1 MSQVNSHVQF
11 EPDEHPPLLMTLGA
25 GVQGAMIIVGAVVL
39 GVVIV
44 MRVAEQPQSY
54 ISWAVFAA
62 LLVSGATTILQAVRL
77 WRFGSGHILI
87 MGTSGAFLAAC
98 VAALA
103 NGGPAL
109 MASLIVASSLM
120 QFLIGMNLSL
130 TRRIFIPVVAGTVI
144 MLIAA
149 TVMPI
154 AFDLLDNVGPGESV
168 EGAMASAA
176 VTLAVTVGLLLRAP
190 PALRLWSPV
199 IGIAAG
205 TGTAV
210 VFGLYDTSIITEAR
224 WFGAPFQ
231 EWPGLSLDFGTN
243 FWALLPAFAM
253 VTAVGAIETL
263 GDGVAIQQVSRRN
276 PPAPDFRVAQ
286 GAINADGVGNLLS
299 GLAGTVPNTT
309 YSSSVA
315 MVEITGVAARRV
327 GVVIGIT
334 FIVFAFFPKVSAILV
349 AIPSPVAGAYM
360 TVLIGLLFVQGMKI
374 VINDG
379 VDHRKAAIIGLA
391 FWAGVGFT
399 NGQIFGESLGDGF
412 VSLLLENGMTGGA
425 MVALIMVLFLE
436 LTSQRRK
443 RLRLDSGTA
452 GFTQLRDFLQ
462 DFAQRTH
469 WSEDAA
475 SRLTLMGEEALTGL
489 LAENGTDSDADRKSM
504 ASIRMVGTSAELEL
518 VSGPSDGNLE
528 DRLAVVGESPELTD
542 ENELSYRLLRHY
554 AASVRHSKYY
564 GLDIV
569 AVHVEQTDSTGS
581 DSDH

>member
-1 MSQVNSHVQF
+1 MSQVNQHVRF

-44 MRVAEQPQSY
+44 MRVGDQSQSY
-54 ISWAVFAA
+54 TSWAVFAA
-62 LLVSGATTILQAVRL
+62 LLVSGSTTILQAVRF

-120 QFLIGMNLSL
+120 QFLIGMKLSL
-130 TRRIFIPVVAGTVI
+130 TRRIFVPVVTGTVI

-154 AFDLLDNVGPGESV
+154 AFGLLDAVEPGQPV

-176 VTLAVTVGLLLRAP
+176 VTLAITVGLVLRAP
-190 PALRLWSPV
+190 PSLRLWSPV

-205 TGTAV
+205 TATAA
-210 VFGLYDTSIITEAR
+210 VFGLYDTSVITEAA
-224 WFGAPFQ
+224 WIGAPFE
-231 EWPGLSLDFGTN
+231 EWPGLSLDIGAN

-263 GDGVAIQQVSRRN
+263 GDGVAIQRVSRRN

-299 GLAGTVPNTT
+299 GLSGTVPNTT
-309 YSSSVA
+309 YSSSVS
-315 MVEITGVAARRV
+315 MVEITGVGARRV
-327 GVVIGIT
+327 GVVIGLT
-334 FIVFAFFPKVSAILV
+334 FILFAFFPKITAILV

-399 NGQIFGESLGDGF
+399 NAQIFGESLGDGF

-425 MVALIMVLFLE
+425 IVALIMVLFLE

-443 RLRLDSGTA
+443 RLRLEGGTA

-462 DFAQRTH
+462 EFGSKSH
-469 WSEDAA
+469 WSEDATG
-475 SRLTLMGEEALTGL
+475 RLTLVGEEALSGL
-489 LAENGTDSDADRKSM
+489 LAENGSDSDDDRKAM
-504 ASIRMVGTSAELEL
+504 ASIRMMGTSAELEL
-518 VSGPSDGNLE
+518 VSGPSEGNLE
-528 DRLAVVGESPELTD
+528 DRLALLGESPEITD
-542 ENELSYRLLRHY
+542 ENELSYRLLRHF

-569 AVHVEQTDSTGS
+569 TVHVERAD
-581 DSDH
+581 

>member
-1 MSQVNSHVQF
+1 MSQVNQHVRF

-44 MRVAEQPQSY
+44 MRVGDQSQSY
-54 ISWAVFAA
+54 TSWAVFAA
-62 LLVSGATTILQAVRL
+62 LLVSGSTTVLQAVRF

-120 QFLIGMNLSL
+120 QFLIGMKLSL
-130 TRRIFIPVVAGTVI
+130 TRRVFVPVVTGTVI

-154 AFDLLDNVGPGESV
+154 AFGLLDAVEPGQPV

-176 VTLAVTVGLLLRAP
+176 VTLAITVGLVLRAP
-190 PALRLWSPV
+190 PSLRLWSPV

-205 TGTAV
+205 TATAA
-210 VFGLYDTSIITEAR
+210 VFGLYDTSVITEAA
-224 WFGAPFQ
+224 WIGAPFE
-231 EWPGLSLDFGTN
+231 EWPGLSLDIGAN

-263 GDGVAIQQVSRRN
+263 GDGVAIQRVSRRN

-299 GLAGTVPNTT
+299 GLSGTVPNTT

-327 GVVIGIT
+327 GVVIGLT
-334 FIVFAFFPKVSAILV
+334 FILFAFFPKITAILV

-399 NGQIFGESLGDGF
+399 NAQIFGESLGDGF

-425 MVALIMVLFLE
+425 IVALIMVLFLE

-443 RLRLDSGTA
+443 RLRLEGGTA

-462 DFAQRTH
+462 EFGSKSH
-469 WSEDAA
+469 WSEDAT
-475 SRLTLMGEEALTGL
+475 SRLTLVGEEALSGL
-489 LAENGTDSDADRKSM
+489 LAEDGSDSSDDRKAM
-504 ASIRMVGTSAELEL
+504 VSIRMMGTSAELEL
-518 VSGPSDGNLE
+518 VSGPSEGNLE
-528 DRLAVVGESPELTD
+528 DRLALLGESPEITD

-569 AVHVEQTDSTGS
+569 TVHVERAD
-581 DSDH
+581 

>member
-1 MSQVNSHVQF
+1 
-11 EPDEHPPLLMTLGA
+11 MTLGA

-44 MRVAEQPQSY
+44 MRVGDQSQSY
-54 ISWAVFAA
+54 TSWAVFAA
-62 LLVSGATTILQAVRL
+62 LLVSGSTTVLQAVRF

-120 QFLIGMNLSL
+120 QFLIGMKLSL
-130 TRRIFIPVVAGTVI
+130 TRRVFVPVVTGTVI

-154 AFDLLDNVGPGESV
+154 AFGLLDAVEPGQPV

-176 VTLAVTVGLLLRAP
+176 VTLAITVGLVLRAP
-190 PALRLWSPV
+190 PSLRLWSPV

-205 TGTAV
+205 TATAA
-210 VFGLYDTSIITEAR
+210 VFGLYDTSVITEAA
-224 WFGAPFQ
+224 WIGAPFE
-231 EWPGLSLDFGTN
+231 EWPGLSLDIGAN

-263 GDGVAIQQVSRRN
+263 GDGVAIQRVSRRN

-299 GLAGTVPNTT
+299 GLSGTVPNTT

-327 GVVIGIT
+327 GVVIGLT
-334 FIVFAFFPKVSAILV
+334 FILFAFFPKITAILV

-399 NGQIFGESLGDGF
+399 NAQIFGESLGDGF

-425 MVALIMVLFLE
+425 IVALIMVLFLE

-443 RLRLDSGTA
+443 RLRLEGGTA

-462 DFAQRTH
+462 EFGSKSH
-469 WSEDAA
+469 WSEDAT
-475 SRLTLMGEEALTGL
+475 SRLTLVGEEALSGL
-489 LAENGTDSDADRKSM
+489 LAEDGSDSSDDRKAM
-504 ASIRMVGTSAELEL
+504 VSIRMMGTSAELEL
-518 VSGPSDGNLE
+518 VSGPSEGNLE
-528 DRLAVVGESPELTD
+528 DRLALLGESPEITD

-569 AVHVEQTDSTGS
+569 TVHVERAD
-581 DSDH
+581 

>member
-1 MSQVNSHVQF
+1 
-11 EPDEHPPLLMTLGA
+11 MTVGA
-25 GVQGAMIIVGAVVL
+25 GVQGAMIIVGAIVL

-44 MRVAEQPQSY
+44 MRAAEQPQEY

-62 LLVSGATTILQAVRL
+62 LLVSGSTTVLQAVRL

-98 VAALA
+98 VAALV

-109 MASLIVASSLM
+109 MATLIVASSIM

-130 TRRIFIPVVAGTVI
+130 TRRIFVPVVTGTVI

-154 AFDLLDNVGPGESV
+154 AFSLLDAVEPGQPV

-176 VTLAVTVGLLLRAP
+176 VTLAITAGLVLRAP
-190 PALRLWSPV
+190 PSLRLWSPV

-205 TGTAV
+205 TVTAAA
-210 VFGLYDTSIITEAR
+210 FGLYDTSIITEAD
-224 WFGAPFQ
+224 WIGAPLDQ
-231 EWPGLSLDFGTN
+231 WPGLSLNIDAN

-315 MVEITGVAARRV
+315 MVDITGVGARRV
-327 GVVIGIT
+327 GVVIGLT
-334 FIVFAFFPKVSAILV
+334 FILFAFFPKVSAILV
-349 AIPSPVAGAYM
+349 AIPSPVVGAYV
-360 TVLIGLLFVQGMKI
+360 TLLIGLLFVQGMKI

-399 NGQIFGESLGDGF
+399 NGQIFGESIGEGF

-425 MVALIMVLFLE
+425 MVALVMVLFLE

-443 RLRLDSGTA
+443 KLRLDDGTA
-452 GFTQLRDFLQ
+452 GFSQLRDFLEE
-462 DFAQRTH
+462 FANKSK
-469 WSEDAA
+469 WSDDAA
-475 SRLTLMGEEALTGL
+475 RRLTLVGEEALSGL
-489 LAENGTDSDADRKSM
+489 LAENETQPDEGRRTVVSVRGAGTA
-504 ASIRMVGTSAELEL
+504 AELEF
-518 VSGPSDGNLE
+518 VSGPAEGNLE
-528 DRLAVVGESPELTD
+528 DRLAVLGETPEITD

-569 AVHVEQTDSTGS
+569 TVHVDQRAE
-581 DSDH
+581 

>member
-1 MSQVNSHVQF
+1 MSQGNQHVRF
-11 EPDEHPPLLMTLGA
+11 EPDENPPLLMTVGA
-25 GVQGAMIIVGAVVL
+25 GVQGAMILVGAVVL

-44 MRVAEQPQSY
+44 MRVGEQSQAY

-62 LLVSGATTILQAVRL
+62 LLVSGSTTILQAVRF
-77 WRFGSGHILI
+77 WRVGSGHILI

-98 VAALA
+98 VAALV

-109 MASLIVASSLM
+109 MATLIVASSFM
-120 QFLIGMNLSL
+120 QFFIGMNLSL
-130 TRRIFIPVVAGTVI
+130 TRRIFVPVVTGTVI

-149 TVMPI
+149 TIIPI
-154 AFDLLDNVGPGESV
+154 AFGLLDDVGPGEPV
-168 EGAMASAA
+168 EGAMASAG
-176 VTLAVTVGLLLRAP
+176 VTLAITVALVLRAP
-190 PALRLWSPV
+190 PSLRLWSPV
-199 IGIAAG
+199 IGIVAG
-205 TGTAV
+205 TATAAA
-210 VFGLYDTSIITEAR
+210 FGLYDTSIITEAA
-224 WFGAPFQ
+224 WIGAPFQ
-231 EWPGLSLDFGTN
+231 EWPGLSLNVGAE

-315 MVEITGVAARRV
+315 MVEITGIGARRV
-327 GVVIGIT
+327 GVVIGLA
-334 FIVFAFFPKVSAILV
+334 FILFAFFPKVSAILV

-379 VDHRKAAIIGLA
+379 VDHRKAAIIGLS

-399 NGQIFGESLGDGF
+399 NGQIFGVAIGEGF

-425 MVALIMVLFLE
+425 IVALTMVLFLE

-443 RLRLDSGTA
+443 RLRLEGGPE
-452 GFTQLRDFLQ
+452 GFSQLRGFLEE
-462 DFAQRTH
+462 FASNSR
-469 WSEDAA
+469 WSDDAA
-475 SRLTLMGEEALTGL
+475 RRLTLVGEETLFGL
-489 LAENGTDSDADRKSM
+489 LGENGSEPDAGRRTVV
-504 ASIRMVGTSAELEL
+504 SIRRVGTTAELEF
-518 VSGPSDGNLE
+518 VSGPAEGNLE
-528 DRLAVVGESPELTD
+528 DRLALLGESPEITD

-554 AASVRHSKYY
+554 AASIRHSKYY

-569 AVHVEQTDSTGS
+569 AVHVERFE
-581 DSDH
+581 

>member
-1 MSQVNSHVQF
+1 MSQVNQHVRF

-44 MRVAEQPQSY
+44 MRVGDQSQSY
-54 ISWAVFAA
+54 TSWAVFAA
-62 LLVSGATTILQAVRL
+62 LLVSGSTTVLQAVRF

-120 QFLIGMNLSL
+120 QFLIGMKLSL
-130 TRRIFIPVVAGTVI
+130 TRRIFVPVVTGTVI

-154 AFDLLDNVGPGESV
+154 AFGLLDAVEPGQPV

-176 VTLAVTVGLLLRAP
+176 VTLAITVGLVLRAP
-190 PALRLWSPV
+190 PSLRLWSPV

-205 TGTAV
+205 TATAA
-210 VFGLYDTSIITEAR
+210 VFGLYDTSVITEAA
-224 WFGAPFQ
+224 WIGAPFE
-231 EWPGLSLDFGTN
+231 EWPGLSLDIGAN

-263 GDGVAIQQVSRRN
+263 GDGVAIQRVSRRT

-299 GLAGTVPNTT
+299 GLSGTVPNTT

-315 MVEITGVAARRV
+315 MVEITGVGARRV
-327 GVVIGIT
+327 GVVIGLT
-334 FIVFAFFPKVSAILV
+334 FILFAFFPKITAILV

-399 NGQIFGESLGDGF
+399 NAQIFGESLGDGF
-412 VSLLLENGMTGGA
+412 MSLLLENGMTGGA
-425 MVALIMVLFLE
+425 IVALIMVLFLE

-443 RLRLDSGTA
+443 RIRLEGGTA

-469 WSEDAA
+469 WSEDATG
-475 SRLTLMGEEALTGL
+475 RLTLVGEEALSGL
-489 LAENGTDSDADRKSM
+489 LTESDTDSDDDRKAM

-518 VSGPSDGNLE
+518 VSGPSEGNLE
-528 DRLAVVGESPELTD
+528 DRLALLGESPEITD

-569 AVHVEQTDSTGS
+569 TVHVERAD
-581 DSDH
+581 

>member
-1 MSQVNSHVQF
+1 MSQKSQHVRF

-44 MRVAEQPQSY
+44 MRVGDQSQSY

-62 LLVSGATTILQAVRL
+62 LLVSGSTTVLQAVRF

-120 QFLIGMNLSL
+120 QFLIGMKLSL
-130 TRRIFIPVVAGTVI
+130 TRRIFVPVVTGTVI

-154 AFDLLDNVGPGESV
+154 AFGLLDAVEPGQPV

-176 VTLAVTVGLLLRAP
+176 VTLAITVGLVLRAP
-190 PALRLWSPV
+190 PSLRLWSPV

-205 TGTAV
+205 TATAA
-210 VFGLYDTSIITEAR
+210 VFGLYDTSIITEAA
-224 WFGAPFQ
+224 WIGAPFE
-231 EWPGLSLDFGTN
+231 EWPGLSLDIGAN

-263 GDGVAIQQVSRRN
+263 GDGVAIQRVSRRN

-299 GLAGTVPNTT
+299 GLSGTVPNTT

-327 GVVIGIT
+327 GVVIGLT
-334 FIVFAFFPKVSAILV
+334 FILFAFFPKITAILV

-399 NGQIFGESLGDGF
+399 NSQIFGESLGDGF
-412 VSLLLENGMTGGA
+412 MSLLLENGMTGGA
-425 MVALIMVLFLE
+425 IVALIMVLFLE

-443 RLRLDSGTA
+443 RIRLEGGTA

-462 DFAQRTH
+462 EFGGKSH
-469 WSEDAA
+469 WSEDAT
-475 SRLTLMGEEALTGL
+475 SRLTLVGEEALSGL
-489 LAENGTDSDADRKSM
+489 LAESDSDSSGDRKAM
-504 ASIRMVGTSAELEL
+504 ASIRMMGTSAELEL
-518 VSGPSDGNLE
+518 VSGPSEGNLE
-528 DRLAVVGESPELTD
+528 DRLALLGESPEITD

-569 AVHVEQTDSTGS
+569 TVHVERAD
-581 DSDH
+581 

>member
-1 MSQVNSHVQF
+1 MAAGTERVRF
-11 EPDEHPPLLMTLGA
+11 EPDENPPLLMTVGA

-44 MRVAEQPQSY
+44 MRVGDQSQSY
-54 ISWAVFAA
+54 TSWAVFAA
-62 LLVSGATTILQAVRL
+62 LLVSGSMTILQAVRV
-77 WRFGSGHILI
+77 WRFGAGHILM

-109 MASLIVASSLM
+109 MATLIVASSIM
-120 QFLIGMNLSL
+120 QFLIGMKLSL

-149 TVMPI
+149 AVMPI
-154 AFDLLDNVGPGESV
+154 ALGLLDDVEPGEPV
-168 EGAMASAA
+168 EGAMAAA
-176 VTLAVTVGLLLRAP
+176 TVTLAITVGLVLRAP
-190 PALRLWSPV
+190 PSLRLWSPI

-205 TGTAV
+205 TATAAA
-210 VFGLYDTSIITEAR
+210 FGLYDTSIITEAA
-224 WFGAPFQ
+224 WIGAPLQ
-231 EWPGLSLDFGTN
+231 EWPGLSLDIGPQ
-243 FWALLPAFAM
+243 FWALLPAFIM

-263 GDGVAIQQVSRRN
+263 GDGVAIQRVSRRN

-286 GAINADGVGNLLS
+286 GAINADGMGNLLS

-309 YSSSVA
+309 YSTSIA

-360 TVLIGLLFVQGMKI
+360 TVLLGLLFVQGMKI

-412 VSLLLENGMTGGA
+412 VSLLLENGMTAGA
-425 MVALIMVLFLE
+425 MVALIMVLFIE
-436 LTSQRRK
+436 LTSRRRK
-443 RLRLDSGTA
+443 RLRLDAGAA
-452 GFTQLRDFLQ
+452 GFTQLRDFLD
-462 DFAQRTH
+462 DFARDSK
-469 WSEDAA
+469 WSDDAA
-475 SRLTLMGEEALTGL
+475 QRLTLVGEEALTGL
-489 LAENGTDSDADRKSM
+489 LAESDSDSDRKTM
-504 ASIRMVGTSAELEL
+504 ASIRMAGTSAELEL
-518 VSGPSDGNLE
+518 VSGPADGNLE
-528 DRLAVVGESPELTD
+528 DRLAVIGDSPEVAD

-569 AVHVEQTDSTGS
+569 TLQVEGG
-581 DSDH
+581 

>member
-1 MSQVNSHVQF
+1 MSQVNQHVRF

-44 MRVAEQPQSY
+44 MRVGDQSQSY

-62 LLVSGATTILQAVRL
+62 LLVSGSTTILQAVRF

-120 QFLIGMNLSL
+120 QFLIGMKLSL
-130 TRRIFIPVVAGTVI
+130 TRRIFVPVVTGTVI

-154 AFDLLDNVGPGESV
+154 AFGLLDAVEPGQPV

-176 VTLAVTVGLLLRAP
+176 VTLAITVGLVLRAP
-190 PALRLWSPV
+190 PSLRLWSPV

-205 TGTAV
+205 TATAA
-210 VFGLYDTSIITEAR
+210 VFGLYDTSVITEAA
-224 WFGAPFQ
+224 WIGAPFE
-231 EWPGLSLDFGTN
+231 EWPGLSLDIGAN

-263 GDGVAIQQVSRRN
+263 GDGVAIQRVSRRN

-299 GLAGTVPNTT
+299 GLSGTVPNTT

-327 GVVIGIT
+327 GVVIGLT
-334 FIVFAFFPKVSAILV
+334 FILFAFFPKITAILV

-399 NGQIFGESLGDGF
+399 NAQIFGESLGDGF

-425 MVALIMVLFLE
+425 IVALIMVLFLE

-443 RLRLDSGTA
+443 RIRLEGGTA

-462 DFAQRTH
+462 EFGSKSH
-469 WSEDAA
+469 WSEDATG
-475 SRLTLMGEEALTGL
+475 RLTLVGEEALSGL
-489 LAENGTDSDADRKSM
+489 LAESGSDSDDDRKAM
-504 ASIRMVGTSAELEL
+504 ASIRMMGTSAELEL
-518 VSGPSDGNLE
+518 VSGPSEGNLE
-528 DRLAVVGESPELTD
+528 DRLALLGESPEITD

-569 AVHVEQTDSTGS
+569 TVHVERAD
-581 DSDH
+581 

>member
-1 MSQVNSHVQF
+1 MSQVNQHVRF

-44 MRVAEQPQSY
+44 MRVGDQSQSY
-54 ISWAVFAA
+54 TSWAVFAA
-62 LLVSGATTILQAVRL
+62 LLVSGSTTILQAVRF

-120 QFLIGMNLSL
+120 QFLIGMKLSL
-130 TRRIFIPVVAGTVI
+130 TRRIFVPVVTGTVI

-154 AFDLLDNVGPGESV
+154 AFGLLDAVEPGQPV

-176 VTLAVTVGLLLRAP
+176 VTLAITVGLVLRAP
-190 PALRLWSPV
+190 PSLRLWSPV

-205 TGTAV
+205 TATAA
-210 VFGLYDTSIITEAR
+210 VFGLYDTSVITEAA
-224 WFGAPFQ
+224 WIGAPFE
-231 EWPGLSLDFGTN
+231 EWPGLSLDIGAN

-263 GDGVAIQQVSRRN
+263 GDGVAIQRVSRRN

-299 GLAGTVPNTT
+299 GLSGTVPNTT
-309 YSSSVA
+309 YSSSVS
-315 MVEITGVAARRV
+315 MVEITGVGARRV
-327 GVVIGIT
+327 GVVIGLT
-334 FIVFAFFPKVSAILV
+334 FILFAFFPKITAILV

-399 NGQIFGESLGDGF
+399 NAQIFGESLGDGF

-425 MVALIMVLFLE
+425 IVALIMVLFLE

-443 RLRLDSGTA
+443 RLRLEGGTA

-462 DFAQRTH
+462 DFGGKSK
-469 WSEDAA
+469 WSEDAT
-475 SRLTLMGEEALTGL
+475 SRLTLVGEEALSGL
-489 LAENGTDSDADRKSM
+489 LAEDGSDSSDDRKAM

-518 VSGPSDGNLE
+518 VSGPSEGNLE
-528 DRLAVVGESPELTD
+528 DRLALLGESPEITD

-569 AVHVEQTDSTGS
+569 TVHVERAD
-581 DSDH
+581 

>member
-1 MSQVNSHVQF
+1 
-11 EPDEHPPLLMTLGA
+11 MTVGA
-25 GVQGAMIIVGAVVL
+25 GVQGAMIIVGAIVL

-44 MRVAEQPQSY
+44 MRVGEQSQDY

-62 LLVSGATTILQAVRL
+62 LLVSGSTTILQAVRL

-109 MASLIVASSLM
+109 MATLIVASSIM
-120 QFLIGMNLSL
+120 QFLIGMKLSL
-130 TRRIFIPVVAGTVI
+130 TRRIFTPVVTGTVI

-154 AFDLLDNVGPGESV
+154 AFSLLDVVEPGQPV
-168 EGAMASAA
+168 EGAMAAA
-176 VTLAVTVGLLLRAP
+176 GVTLAITVGLILRAP
-190 PALRLWSPV
+190 PSLRLWSPV

-205 TGTAV
+205 TATAA
-210 VFGLYDTSIITEAR
+210 VFGLYDTSVITEAS
-224 WFGAPFQ
+224 WIGAPIQ
-231 EWPGLSLDFGTN
+231 EWPGLSLNIGAE

-299 GLAGTVPNTT
+299 GLSGTVPNTT

-315 MVEITGVAARRV
+315 MVEITGVGARRV
-327 GVVIGIT
+327 GVVIGLT
-334 FIVFAFFPKVSAILV
+334 FILFAFFPKVSAILV

-379 VDHRKAAIIGLA
+379 VDHRKAAIIGLS

-399 NGQIFGESLGDGF
+399 NAQIFGESLGDGF
-412 VSLLLENGMTGGA
+412 MRLLLENGMTGGA
-425 MVALIMVLFLE
+425 IVALIMVLFLE

-443 RLRLDSGTA
+443 RLRLEGGMA
-452 GFTQLRDFLQ
+452 GFSQLRDFLEE
-462 DFAQRTH
+462 FASNSK
-469 WSEDAA
+469 WPNDAA
-475 SRLTLMGEEALTGL
+475 RRLTLVGEEALSGL
-489 LAENGTDSDADRKSM
+489 VAEDGTQPDEDRRTVV
-504 ASIRMVGTSAELEL
+504 SIRRTGTAAELEF
-518 VSGPSDGNLE
+518 VSGPAEGNLE
-528 DRLAVVGESPELTD
+528 DRLAVLGESPEVTD

-569 AVHVEQTDSTGS
+569 TVHVEQRVD
-581 DSDH
+581 

>member
-1 MSQVNSHVQF
+1 MAAGTEQVRF
-11 EPDEHPPLLMTLGA
+11 EPDENPPLLMTVGA
-25 GVQGAMIIVGAVVL
+25 GVQGAMIIVGAIVL

-44 MRVAEQPQSY
+44 MRVGEQSQSY

-62 LLVSGATTILQAVRL
+62 LLVSGSTTILQAVRL

-109 MASLIVASSLM
+109 MATLIVASSIM

-154 AFDLLDNVGPGESV
+154 AFGLLDAVEPDQPV
-168 EGAMASAA
+168 EGAMVAA
-176 VTLAVTVGLLLRAP
+176 GVTLAITVGLVLRAP
-190 PALRLWSPV
+190 PSLRLWSPV

-205 TGTAV
+205 TATAAA
-210 VFGLYDTSIITEAR
+210 FGLYDTSIIAEAA
-224 WFGAPFQ
+224 WFGAPLQ
-231 EWPGLSLDFGTN
+231 EWPGLSLDIGTQ

-334 FIVFAFFPKVSAILV
+334 FILFAFFPKVSAILV
-349 AIPSPVAGAYM
+349 AIPLPVAGAYL

-399 NGQIFGESLGDGF
+399 NGQIFGESMGDGF
-412 VSLLLENGMTGGA
+412 ASLLLENGMTGGA
-425 MVALIMVLFLE
+425 IVALIMVLFLE

-452 GFTQLRDFLQ
+452 GFSQLRGFLEE
-462 DFAQRTH
+462 FAGKSK
-469 WSEDAA
+469 WSDD
-475 SRLTLMGEEALTGL
+475 SMHRLTLVGEETLSGL
-489 LAENGTDSDADRKSM
+489 LAENGSEPDADKRTM
-504 ASIRMVGTSAELEL
+504 VSIRGVGTSAELEF
-518 VSGPSDGNLE
+518 VCGPAEGNLE
-528 DRLAVVGESPELTD
+528 DRLALLGETPEITD

-564 GLDIV
+564 GVDIV
-569 AVHVEQTDSTGS
+569 TVHVEQRAD
-581 DSDH
+581 

>member
-1 MSQVNSHVQF
+1 MSQVNQHVRF
-11 EPDEHPPLLMTLGA
+11 EPDEHPPLLMTVGA
-25 GVQGAMIIVGAVVL
+25 GVQGAMIIVGAIVL

-44 MRVAEQPQSY
+44 MRVAEQSQDY

-62 LLVSGATTILQAVRL
+62 LLVSGSTTILQAVRL

-98 VAALA
+98 VAALV

-109 MASLIVASSLM
+109 MASLIVASSIM

-130 TRRIFIPVVAGTVI
+130 TRRIFIPVVTGTVI

-154 AFDLLDNVGPGESV
+154 AFSLLDAVEPDQPV
-168 EGAMASAA
+168 EGAMAAA
-176 VTLAVTVGLLLRAP
+176 GVTLALTVALVLRAP
-190 PALRLWSPV
+190 PSLRLWSPV

-205 TGTAV
+205 TATAAA
-210 VFGLYDTSIITEAR
+210 FGLYDTSIITEAA
-224 WFGAPFQ
+224 WIGAPFQ
-231 EWPGLSLDFGTN
+231 EWPGLSLDIGVQ

-315 MVEITGVAARRV
+315 MVEITGVGARRV
-327 GVVIGIT
+327 GVVIGLT
-334 FIVFAFFPKVSAILV
+334 FILFAFFPKVSAILV

-399 NGQIFGESLGDGF
+399 NGQIFGESFGDGF
-412 VSLLLENGMTGGA
+412 MSLLLENGMTGGA
-425 MVALIMVLFLE
+425 IVALIMVLFLE

-443 RLRLDSGTA
+443 KLRLDGGPE
-452 GFTQLRDFLQ
+452 GFSQLRDFLEE
-462 DFAQRTH
+462 FASKSK
-469 WSEDAA
+469 WSDDAA
-475 SRLTLMGEEALTGL
+475 HRLTLVGEEALSGL
-489 LAENGTDSDADRKSM
+489 LAENEEQSDEDRRTVVSV
-504 ASIRMVGTSAELEL
+504 RGVGTAAELEF
-518 VSGPSDGNLE
+518 VSGPAEGNLE
-528 DRLAVVGESPELTD
+528 DRLAVLGETPEITD

-554 AASVRHSKYY
+554 AAAVRHSKYY

-569 AVHVEQTDSTGS
+569 TVHVERTE
-581 DSDH
+581 

>member
-1 MSQVNSHVQF
+1 
-11 EPDEHPPLLMTLGA
+11 MTVGA
-25 GVQGAMIIVGAVVL
+25 GVQGAMIIVGAIVL

-44 MRVAEQPQSY
+44 MRVGEQSESY

-62 LLVSGATTILQAVRL
+62 LLVSGSTTILQAVRF

-109 MASLIVASSLM
+109 MATLIVASSIM
-120 QFLIGMNLSL
+120 QFLIGMKLSL
-130 TRRIFIPVVAGTVI
+130 TRRIFTPVVTGTVI

-154 AFDLLDNVGPGESV
+154 AFSLLHAVEPEQPV
-168 EGAMASAA
+168 EGAMAAA
-176 VTLAVTVGLLLRAP
+176 GVTLAVTVGLVLRAP
-190 PALRLWSPV
+190 PSLRLWSPV

-205 TGTAV
+205 TGTAA
-210 VFGLYDTSIITEAR
+210 VFGLYDTSIITEAA
-224 WFGAPFQ
+224 WFGAPIQ
-231 EWPGLSLDFGTN
+231 EWPGLSLNIGAE

-263 GDGVAIQQVSRRN
+263 GDGVAIQRVSRRN

-315 MVEITGVAARRV
+315 MVEITGVGARRV
-327 GVVIGIT
+327 GVVIGLA
-334 FIVFAFFPKVSAILV
+334 FILFAFFPKASAILV
-349 AIPSPVAGAYM
+349 AIPLPVAGAYM

-379 VDHRKAAIIGLA
+379 VDHRKAAIIGLS

-399 NGQIFGESLGDGF
+399 NAQIFGESLGEGF
-412 VSLLLENGMTGGA
+412 IRLLLENGMTSGA
-425 MVALIMVLFLE
+425 IVALLMVLFLE

-443 RLRLDSGTA
+443 RLRLESGTA
-452 GFTQLRDFLQ
+452 GFSQLRDFLEE
-462 DFAQRTH
+462 FASNSK
-469 WSEDAA
+469 WSNDATR
-475 SRLTLMGEEALTGL
+475 RLTLVGEEALSGL
-489 LAENGTDSDADRKSM
+489 LGENGAQPDEDRRT
-504 ASIRMVGTSAELEL
+504 AVSIRRTGTSAELEL
-518 VSGPSDGNLE
+518 VSGPAEGNLE
-528 DRLAVVGESPELTD
+528 DRLALLGESPEITD
-542 ENELSYRLLRHY
+542 ENELSYHLLRHY

-569 AVHVEQTDSTGS
+569 TVHVEQGVD
-581 DSDH
+581 

>member
-1 MSQVNSHVQF
+1 MSQANQHVRF
-11 EPDEHPPLLMTLGA
+11 EPDEHPPLLMTVGA
-25 GVQGAMIIVGAVVL
+25 GVQGAMIIVGAIVL

-44 MRVAEQPQSY
+44 MRVGEQSQDY
-54 ISWAVFAA
+54 TSWAVFAA
-62 LLVSGATTILQAVRL
+62 LLVSGSTTILQAVRL

-109 MASLIVASSLM
+109 MASLIVASSIM

-130 TRRIFIPVVAGTVI
+130 TRRIFIPVVTGTVI

-154 AFDLLDNVGPGESV
+154 AFSLLDAVEPNQPV

-176 VTLAVTVGLLLRAP
+176 VTLAITAGLVLRAP
-190 PALRLWSPV
+190 PSLRLWSPV

-205 TGTAV
+205 TATAAA
-210 VFGLYDTSIITEAR
+210 FGLYDTSIITEAA
-224 WFGAPFQ
+224 WIGAPFQ
-231 EWPGLSLDFGTN
+231 EWPGLSLDIGVQ

-263 GDGVAIQQVSRRN
+263 GDGVAIQRVSRRN

-286 GAINADGVGNLLS
+286 GAINADGVGNFLS
-299 GLAGTVPNTT
+299 GMAGTVPNTT

-334 FIVFAFFPKVSAILV
+334 FILFAFFPKVSAILV

-360 TVLIGLLFVQGMKI
+360 TVLLGLLFVQGMKI

-399 NGQIFGESLGDGF
+399 NGQIFGESFGDGF
-412 VSLLLENGMTGGA
+412 MSLLLENGMTGGA
-425 MVALIMVLFLE
+425 IVALIMVLFLE
-436 LTSQRRK
+436 VTSQRRK
-443 RLRLDSGTA
+443 RLRLDA
-452 GFTQLRDFLQ
+452 GSEGFSQLRGFLEE
-462 DFAQRTH
+462 FAAKSK
-469 WSEDAA
+469 WSDDAA
-475 SRLTLMGEEALTGL
+475 RRLTLVGEEALSGL
-489 LAENGTDSDADRKSM
+489 LAENEAQPDENRRTVVSVRG
-504 ASIRMVGTSAELEL
+504 VGTSAELEF
-518 VSGPSDGNLE
+518 VSGPAEGNLE
-528 DRLAVVGESPELTD
+528 DRLAVLGESPEITD

-554 AASVRHSKYY
+554 AAAVRHSKYY

-569 AVHVEQTDSTGS
+569 TVHVEQRAE
-581 DSDH
+581 

>member
-1 MSQVNSHVQF
+1 MSQVNHHVRF

-44 MRVAEQPQSY
+44 MRVGDQSQSY
-54 ISWAVFAA
+54 TSWAVFAA
-62 LLVSGATTILQAVRL
+62 LLVSGSTTVLQAVRF

-120 QFLIGMNLSL
+120 QFLIGMKLSL
-130 TRRIFIPVVAGTVI
+130 TRRIFVPVVTGTVI

-154 AFDLLDNVGPGESV
+154 AFGLLDAVEPGQPV

-176 VTLAVTVGLLLRAP
+176 VTLAITVGLVLRAP
-190 PALRLWSPV
+190 PSLRLWSPV

-205 TGTAV
+205 TGTAAM
-210 VFGLYDTSIITEAR
+210 FGLYDTSIITEAA
-224 WFGAPFQ
+224 WIGAPFE
-231 EWPGLSLDFGTN
+231 EWPGLSLDIGAN

-263 GDGVAIQQVSRRN
+263 GDGVAIQRVSRRN

-299 GLAGTVPNTT
+299 GLSGTVPNTT

-327 GVVIGIT
+327 GVVIGLT
-334 FIVFAFFPKVSAILV
+334 FILFAFFPKITAILV

-399 NGQIFGESLGDGF
+399 NSQIFGESLGNGF

-425 MVALIMVLFLE
+425 IVALIMVLFLE

-443 RLRLDSGTA
+443 RLRLDGGAA

-462 DFAQRTH
+462 EFGSKSH
-469 WSEDAA
+469 WSEDAT
-475 SRLTLMGEEALTGL
+475 SRLTLVGEEALSGL
-489 LAENGTDSDADRKSM
+489 LAENGSDSDDDRKAM
-504 ASIRMVGTSAELEL
+504 ASIRMMGTSAELEL
-518 VSGPSDGNLE
+518 VSGPSEGNLE
-528 DRLAVVGESPELTD
+528 DRLALLGESPEITD

-569 AVHVEQTDSTGS
+569 TVHVERS
-581 DSDH
+581 D

>member
-1 MSQVNSHVQF
+1 MAAGTERVRF
-11 EPDEHPPLLMTLGA
+11 EPDENPPLLMTVGA

-44 MRVAEQPQSY
+44 MRVGEQSQSY
-54 ISWAVFAA
+54 TSWAVFAA
-62 LLVSGATTILQAVRL
+62 LLVSGSMTILQAVRV
-77 WRFGSGHILI
+77 WRFGAGHILM

-109 MASLIVASSLM
+109 MATLIVASSIM
-120 QFLIGMNLSL
+120 QFLIGMKLSL

-149 TVMPI
+149 AVMPI
-154 AFDLLDNVGPGESV
+154 ALGLLDDVEPGEPI
-168 EGAMASAA
+168 EGAMTAAA
-176 VTLAVTVGLLLRAP
+176 VTLAVTAGLVLRAP
-190 PALRLWSPV
+190 PSLRLWSPI

-205 TGTAV
+205 TATAAA
-210 VFGLYDTSIITEAR
+210 FGLYDTSIITEAA
-224 WFGAPFQ
+224 WIGAPLQ
-231 EWPGLSLDFGTN
+231 EWPGLSLDIGPQ
-243 FWALLPAFAM
+243 FWALLPAFIM

-263 GDGVAIQQVSRRN
+263 GDGVAIQRVSRRN

-286 GAINADGVGNLLS
+286 GAINADGMGNLLS

-309 YSSSVA
+309 YSTSIA

-360 TVLIGLLFVQGMKI
+360 TVLLGLLFVQGMKI

-399 NGQIFGESLGDGF
+399 NGQIFSESLGDGF
-412 VSLLLENGMTGGA
+412 VSLLLENGMTAGA
-425 MVALIMVLFLE
+425 MVALVMVLFIE
-436 LTSQRRK
+436 LTSRRRK
-443 RLRLDSGTA
+443 RLRLEAGAA
-452 GFTQLRDFLQ
+452 GFTQLRDFLD
-462 DFAQRTH
+462 DFARDSK
-469 WSEDAA
+469 WSDDAA
-475 SRLTLMGEEALTGL
+475 QRLTLVGEEALTGL
-489 LAENGTDSDADRKSM
+489 LAESESDSDRKTM
-504 ASIRMVGTSAELEL
+504 ASIRMAGTSAELEL
-518 VSGPSDGNLE
+518 VSGPADGNLE
-528 DRLAVVGESPELTD
+528 DRLAVIGDSPEVAD

-569 AVHVEQTDSTGS
+569 TLQVEGG
-581 DSDH
+581 